1 MGRHAD
7 TVTQIFAHPRRVKTV
22 ATHRQHIKQKLKLRT
37 GPELIRLAV
46 RWAAAQQLV

>member
-1 MGRHAD
+1 LSAKE
-7 TVTQIFAHPRRVKTV
+7 IARRLNLSIKTV
-22 ATHRQHIKQKLKLRT
+22 GTHRQHIKQKLKART